1 MNFRS
6 KYHLIKFTFFLV
18 AFFTFTSTQAAK
30 LYFNDIYKATG
41 SSYTIQPSSLNG
53 ISSISGS
60 GFKFTSANP
69 ADVSF
74 SGNNIA
80 GILTYTNSSNQF
92 ISLYGVISRQ
102 NKANGRTM
110 AVNFMPTDISYTNVT
125 GEGYILVIP
134 TKESSFSNGDN
145 VGTSSDP
152 IAAVLNDVL
161 DTQNSSPIISVND
174 VTVNNTDSYAVF
186 TISLSRAANAVTT
199 FTPSLSPV
207 TAALNTDYT
216 NSMEYY
222 NGSTWVNISTTVSI
236 AQNATSIQIR
246 VPILNGGA
254 VSSKTFNLNTG
265 TITGSNVLNSDGA
278 YGIGTILPTPSITFS
293 GTLSAFI
300 TCTNI
305 ASTAQSF
312 TVSGTYL
319 TSNILIGALTGYEY
333 ALSSNGTYSSTLS
346 IAPTNGN
353 ITNTAIYVRLSSS
366 ATTGAGGNITIS
378 STGATTQNVATGSA
392 TINSVQF
399 NSTPVLTVQA
409 RNQYLYS
416 ITATTTSNNSI
427 TYSSTTTLPAWLTLS
442 SSAQTNG
449 QQIGST
455 ISGPGAVTGDLN
467 GNIYVVQNN
476 GTNIYKITPD
486 GTTSVFATK
495 SINSTTYGGALV
507 IGHYLYISYY
517 AGSYGMA
524 QYDLN
529 LSNPTGVNMLPGVS
543 MLSMTYNNGF
553 VYGAGYNTGKIFK
566 ITINESSPASSTISD
581 YISSGLSG
589 PFGLSFNQNGELFV
603 AQYAGRNLLKYAA
616 NSTSSPTIL
625 FTSSYSLT
633 DTKIDNF
640 GNVYV
645 SFWGGNRIRKYIPD
659 FSSYT
664 EVSAPTTTS
673 VWGMS
678 INSNGTLFYGDH
690 SNNKI
695 YTLQTNANLFG
706 NPQTMQ
712 VGQWPIS
719 LTALEQNCSVNQNFT
734 ITVLPNVPMPVTA
747 QSATAVDGTATI
759 TFTPPTDN
767 GGANVTSYTV
777 ISSPGNYSVTSSG
790 SPVTI
795 SGLTNGTSYTF
806 QIYATNSVGN
816 STIVTTSPVTPQL
829 PPTITTNGTLTAFS
843 ACTGVASATQSFTV
857 SAVSLTNN
865 LILTAP
871 TGYEIAT
878 SVGGTYSNT
887 VSLTPSSGTVS
898 NTNIYV
904 RLTSSAF
911 NGASGN
917 ISAASI
923 SATAK
928 TVATGVASVN
938 TSLTASVTIS
948 SNATANTSCTGTS
961 VTFTATPVNGGTT
974 PTYQWKIN
982 GTNVGTNSATYS
994 STTLSNNDIVTVVM
1008 GSSIAN
1014 CLSGSPATSNA
1025 ITMTVNAVPNA
1036 PGSITGLTT
1045 ICLNSN
1051 QVYSVAA
1058 VSGATAYTWV
1068 VTGNISATS
1077 STNNVINITADN
1089 TSGSG
1094 TIKVLALNACG
1105 NSAYSATLSVT
1116 VNNTPA
1122 PTASFTTSASNVCL
1136 SNAGVMF
1143 TNTSSVNGNTLSPLT
1158 SYSWDFADGSSII
1171 TTNNASNTYSTSGSY
1186 DAILTITD
1194 ANACTSS
1201 ISNRILV
1208 DPISVPGTATAAH
1221 PTICYGSN
1229 TTINLTGNVG
1239 NIQWMSSPSGLNN
1252 FSNIIGATSN
1262 ILNTGTLT
1270 SSTDYMAVVRS
1281 GSCTV
1286 ATTSRITVTVSDI
1299 PSLTLGAVGSLN
1311 SISTSFDLPYSNTV
1325 GNPYTYNV
1333 LATTPN
1339 SMPNFV
1345 PISNYGLLTSPINI
1359 AIPTTAS
1366 GNYNFNLT
1374 LSNAL
1379 GCSSAVIPFTISVAV
1394 QSPSGLSYT
1403 TPNVYTV
1410 GSTITALNPSSTGGA
1425 ITSYTIS
1432 PSLPGGLTIDPTTGI
1447 ISGTPSVVSSQTS
1460 YIVTGANGSGTST
1473 ATVVITVNVAAPAGL
1488 IYTTPN
1494 VYTVGSTITALNPS
1508 STGGAIT
1515 SYTISPSLP
1524 GGLTIDPTTGVISGT
1539 PSAVSSQTSYIV
1551 TGTNASGTITATVV
1565 ITVNVAAPASL
1576 SYTTPNVYTIGTT
1589 ITALNPSSTGGAIT
1603 SYTIT
1608 PNLPG
1613 GLTIDPTTG
1622 IISGT
1627 PSAVSSQTSYTVS
1640 GTNISG
1646 TVTATVV
1653 ITVNGLPPLSLSYT
1667 TPNVYTK
1674 GTAIASLNPTNTGG
1688 ALTQYSIAPNLPS
1701 GLTINPSSGIISG
1714 TPTVASSQTSY
1725 VVTGFNAYGNVSTTV
1740 VITVNNSVQPPAPPP
1755 AFSGRYIQG
1764 NPSIPANL
1772 NALKPN
1778 MPTGVVPVW
1787 CTIGTLNCSTIAPT
1801 LPTAIGKYVYQV
1813 RTYDTANQLYSTT
1826 FVNDTIIIAPPAPIV
1841 KDSTYVLGILSNPSN
1856 VGVQVTGLTG
1866 ATFNYFYLANPQTGT
1881 PSLGSTIGTKRYTVS
1896 QTVNSIESDT
1906 SGINVTLLD
1915 PNSIIHLQKLVDTS
1929 VLQSNSTFN
1938 YQFRFIVTNLTNTP
1952 FNSVVIKDN
1961 LQNSVPLSSEF
1972 SIVSNSATGNLV
1984 SNNTFNGSTDINVT
1998 TAASALPPNGR
2009 DSAKFVMNLVPR
2021 GYNGNLTNIAYV
2033 SANTKWGIIT
2043 MQSSAGSSSNPT
2055 IKTPTVYE
2063 VKDIY
2068 ISIPEGFSPNHDGVN
2083 DNFVIIKPYNVT
2095 LDLEIFNR
2103 WGNVVYSNKNYN
2115 NDWDGRGT
2123 GNFVGQDL
2131 IEGGYYYAI
2140 KAVDDRGN
2148 MKLFKGYIIIQR

>member
-1 MNFRS
+1 
-6 KYHLIKFTFFLV
+6 
-18 AFFTFTSTQAAK
+18 
-30 LYFNDIYKATG
+30 
-41 SSYTIQPSSLNG
+41 
-53 ISSISGS
+53 
-60 GFKFTSANP
+60 
-69 ADVSF
+69 
-74 SGNNIA
+74 
-80 GILTYTNSSNQF
+80 
-92 ISLYGVISRQ
+92 
-102 NKANGRTM
+102 
-110 AVNFMPTDISYTNVT
+110 
-125 GEGYILVIP
+125 
-134 TKESSFSNGDN
+134 
-145 VGTSSDP
+145 
-152 IAAVLNDVL
+152 
-161 DTQNSSPIISVND
+161 
-174 VTVNNTDSYAVF
+174 
-186 TISLSRAANAVTT
+186 
-199 FTPSLSPV
+199 
-207 TAALNTDYT
+207 
-216 NSMEYY
+216 
-222 NGSTWVNISTTVSI
+222 
-236 AQNATSIQIR
+236 
-246 VPILNGGA
+246 
-254 VSSKTFNLNTG
+254 
-265 TITGSNVLNSDGA
+265 
-278 YGIGTILPTPSITFS
+278 
-293 GTLSAFI
+293 
-300 TCTNI
+300 
-305 ASTAQSF
+305 
-312 TVSGTYL
+312 
-319 TSNILIGALTGYEY
+319 
-333 ALSSNGTYSSTLS
+333 
-346 IAPTNGN
+346 
-353 ITNTAIYVRLSSS
+353 
-366 ATTGAGGNITIS
+366 
-378 STGATTQNVATGSA
+378 
-392 TINSVQF
+392 
-399 NSTPVLTVQA
+399 
-409 RNQYLYS
+409 
-416 ITATTTSNNSI
+416 
-427 TYSSTTTLPAWLTLS
+427 
-442 SSAQTNG
+442 
-449 QQIGST
+449 
-455 ISGPGAVTGDLN
+455 
-467 GNIYVVQNN
+467 
-476 GTNIYKITPD
+476 
-486 GTTSVFATK
+486 
-495 SINSTTYGGALV
+495 
-507 IGHYLYISYY
+507 
-517 AGSYGMA
+517 
-524 QYDLN
+524 
-529 LSNPTGVNMLPGVS
+529 
-543 MLSMTYNNGF
+543 
-553 VYGAGYNTGKIFK
+553 
-566 ITINESSPASSTISD
+566 
-581 YISSGLSG
+581 
-589 PFGLSFNQNGELFV
+589 
-603 AQYAGRNLLKYAA
+603 
-616 NSTSSPTIL
+616 
-625 FTSSYSLT
+625 
-633 DTKIDNF
+633 
-640 GNVYV
+640 
-645 SFWGGNRIRKYIPD
+645 
-659 FSSYT
+659 
-664 EVSAPTTTS
+664 
-673 VWGMS
+673 
-678 INSNGTLFYGDH
+678 
-690 SNNKI
+690 
-695 YTLQTNANLFG
+695 
-706 NPQTMQ
+706 
-712 VGQWPIS
+712 
-719 LTALEQNCSVNQNFT
+719 
-734 ITVLPNVPMPVTA
+734 
-747 QSATAVDGTATI
+747 
-759 TFTPPTDN
+759 
-767 GGANVTSYTV
+767 
-777 ISSPGNYSVTSSG
+777 
-790 SPVTI
+790 
-795 SGLTNGTSYTF
+795 
-806 QIYATNSVGN
+806 
-816 STIVTTSPVTPQL
+816 
-829 PPTITTNGTLTAFS
+829 
-843 ACTGVASATQSFTV
+843 
-857 SAVSLTNN
+857 VSLTNN

-878 SVGGTYSNT
+878 SVGGSYSNT
-887 VSLTPSSGTVS
+887 VSLTPASGTIS

-917 ISAASI
+917 ITAASI
-923 SATAK
+923 SATTK
-928 TVATGVASVN
+928 IVATGVASVN

-948 SNATANTSCTGTS
+948 SNATANTSCAGAS

-974 PTYQWKIN
+974 PTYQWKVN
-982 GTNVGTNSATYS
+982 GTNVGTNSVTYTTS
-994 STTLSNNDIVTVVM
+994 SLSNNDIITVVM

-1077 STNNVINITADN
+1077 TTNNVINITATN

-1136 SNAGVMF
+1136 SNAGVTF

-1158 SYSWDFADGSSII
+1158 SYSWDFGDGSSII
-1171 TTNNASNTYSTSGSY
+1171 TTSNASNTYSTSGSY

-1201 ISNRILV
+1201 VGNRIVV
-1208 DPISVPGTATAAH
+1208 DPLSVPGTATAANA
-1221 PTICYGSN
+1221 TICYGSN

-1239 NIQWMSSPSGLNN
+1239 TVQWMSSPSGANN
-1252 FSNIIGATSN
+1252 FTNINGATTN

-1270 SSTDYMAVVRS
+1270 SSTDYMAVVIS
-1281 GSCTV
+1281 GACTV

-1311 SISTSFDLPYSNTV
+1311 SNSTSFDLPYSNAV
-1325 GNPYTYNV
+1325 GNPYTYSV
-1333 LATTPN
+1333 VATTPN

-1345 PISNYGLLTSPINI
+1345 PISNYGLLASPINI
-1359 AIPTTAS
+1359 AIPATAS

-1379 GCSSAVIPFTISVAV
+1379 GCSSAVIPFTISIAV
-1394 QSPSGLSYT
+1394 LSPSGLSYT

-1539 PSAVSSQTSYIV
+1539 PSAVSSQTSYTV

-1826 FVNDTIIIAPPAPIV
+1826 FVNDTIIIAPPAPVV

-1881 PSLGSTIGTKRYTVS
+1881 PALGSTIGTKRYTVS

-1952 FNSVVIKDN
+1952 FNGVVIKDN

-2033 SANTKWGIIT
+2033 SANTNWGIIT

-2103 WGNVVYSNKNYN
+2103 WGNVVYSNRNYN